1 MNLHELLEQTG
12 TLMQFSGQY
21 GYGWYARGLG
31 RVNKWGFGKTPE
43 IAMTKA
49 MEFPLEAE
57 NAAGGHVAVVVK
69 GDTPRGRVR
78 LNTAPP
84 TTGRV
89 RLRNGF
95 FD

>member
-1 MNLHELLEQTG
+1 MDIHELLSQTG

-57 NAAGGHVAVVVK
+57 NVAGGHVAVVVK
-69 GDTPRGRVR
+69 GDAPKGRVR
-78 LNTAPP
+78 LNAAPA
-84 TTGRV
+84 GRV
-89 RLRNGF
+89 RLRNGL